1 MTSTEM
7 ETQAIPESKPE
18 IQRKAQADIPAAH
31 QAAVQRAIEMALY
44 AAQHDRT
51 LRVPRSDEDRANGFA
66 NWLARK
72 RQQHEPMMQAAIA
85 EAFAHVAPLDES
97 ALRKYVDCCVW
108 PEVEFWLHHH
118 WALRAQASAWSSRHY
133 RDSTTIGMPEA
144 QGDMWRIPLG
154 VYQCG
159 DDFGQVMLDRDG
171 NVIEHLTSTEKEL
184 AEKACDK
191 RLPATAAATGQ

>member
-1 MTSTEM
+1 MTQT
-7 ETQAIPESKPE
+7 E
-18 IQRKAQADIPAAH
+18 IQTEVQDQFQPETQADIPAAH
-31 QAAVQRAIEMALY
+31 RAAVQRAIEIALY

-66 NWLARK
+66 DWLARK
-72 RQQHEPMMQAAIA
+72 RQQHEPMMQAAVT
-85 EAFAHVAPLDES
+85 EAFINGADLNEMT
-97 ALRKYVDCCVW
+97 RQKYVDCCVW
-108 PEVEFWLHHH
+108 PTVEFWLHHH
-118 WALRAQASAWSSRHY
+118 WALRAQASAWSSHHY

-184 AEKACDK
+184 AEKTCDK
-191 RLPATAAATGQ
+191 RVSAAATAVGQ